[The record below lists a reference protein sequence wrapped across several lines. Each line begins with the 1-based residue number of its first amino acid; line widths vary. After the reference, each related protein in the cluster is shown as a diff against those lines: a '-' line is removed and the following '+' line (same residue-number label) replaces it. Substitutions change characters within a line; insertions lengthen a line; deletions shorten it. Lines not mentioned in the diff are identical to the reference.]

1 MCCIYIIHTTY
12 NIVSQFFPT
21 KFVHTQKKIQK
32 LEAATI
38 NMSQFLYSLTIVFVF
53 VAATNIEKTA
63 ASPPSYS
70 QNHKAFVKTACN
82 STTSPDKCYKSL
94 SSYSS
99 TIKSD
104 PIKLCTTALNLN
116 VKSAKEATSV
126 VSKLLKKSQKSTAG
140 RKDKM
145 LPETLIL
152 KDCLEEMKDTIIEL
166 KQAITEMKNLEMK
179 NLQDGGSV
187 AEHITNVRTWVSS
200 ALTDEGTCTDGF
212 EEVTVNKETKK
223 KVSKVVEEL
232 ATTTSNTLAL
242 ITNLRY

>member
-1 MCCIYIIHTTY
+1 
-12 NIVSQFFPT
+12 
-21 KFVHTQKKIQK
+21 
-32 LEAATI
+32 
-38 NMSQFLYSLTIVFVF
+38 MSQFLYSLTTIFILI
-53 VAATNIEKTA
+53 ASTNIDKTSA

-70 QNHKAFVKTACN
+70 QNHKTFVKTACN

-94 SSYSS
+94 SSYST

-126 VSKLLKKSQKSTAG
+126 VSKLLKKSQRSTAG
-140 RKDKM
+140 RKNKM

-166 KQAITEMKNLEMK
+166 KQAITEMKTLK
-179 NLQDGGSV
+179 DGASV

-212 EEVTVNKETKK
+212 EEVKVNKETTK
-223 KVSKVVEEL
+223 KVKKVVEEL
-232 ATTTSNTLAL
+232 AMTTSNTLAL